1 MTPDAAAA
9 PLMPGFGHIL
19 TDKQVAELAGYLR
32 TRFSGQ
38 PAWNDVEGHVARIRS
53 EQRDAGNSASGIRIA
68 KGE

>member
-1 MTPDAAAA
+1 MTPDAAAT

-38 PAWNDVEGHVARIRS
+38 PAWDHVDEQVARIRS
-53 EQRDAGNSASGIRIA
+53 EQRGAAGSASGMHIA

>member
-19 TDKQVAELAGYLR
+19 TDKQMAELAAYLR

-38 PAWNDVEGHVARIRS
+38 PAWTDIEGQVARIRAQPGR
-53 EQRDAGNSASGIRIA
+53 QRSTSTRIA